1 MAALIPKILQGT
13 RNQNVYAVCYMIQSR
28 DYSSKPYIIKN
39 PTTANLKR
47 GTGGRS
53 SFSGKVCT
61 VFGCSGFIGS
71 YLCIRLG
78 RIGSQVILPYRC
90 DPYHIREWKVGGDLG
105 QVLYHPFDLRD
116 EESLIKCM
124 KYSNVVINLIGA
136 NFETNNFNFK
146 DVNVEAAR
154 KLARLAKE
162 CNVERFIH
170 LSCLNAAEKPTPLM
184 LKDGSKILQTKWEGE
199 QVVREEFPEA
209 TIIRP
214 SVVYGQR
221 DKFLSHYL
229 NTKRKTLPTYIALW
243 KKGKETEKQPI
254 HVRDV
259 VSGIVAIM
267 NNRDTVGK
275 TYQFVGPKRYK
286 LDKLVE
292 WLHELAFRRNPMHLN
307 IVDIKYEPL
316 AWLNVYFWETIRS
329 LHPAIDLSWEVL
341 EYHHTSDKIDP
352 ALPTLEDLGVTLTE
366 MESVLHWEVLAY
378 ADADMATEKIHK
390 QKPLE
395 VKTALK

>member
-1 MAALIPKILQGT
+1 MAALIPKILQAT
-13 RNQNVYAVCYMIQSR
+13 RNQNVYAVCCMIQSR

-61 VFGCSGFIGS
+61 VFGCSGFVGS

-105 QVLYHPFDLRD
+105 QILYHPFDLRD
-116 EESLIKCM
+116 EESI
-124 KYSNVVINLIGA
+124 INL
-136 NFETNNFNFK
+136 K

-170 LSCLNAAEKPTPLM
+170 LSCLNAAEKPTPIM

-214 SVVYGQR
+214 STIYGQR

-229 NTKRKTLPTYIALW
+229 NSKRKTLPTYMALW

-267 NNRDTVGK
+267 NNHDTAGK
-275 TYQFVGPKRYK
+275 TYQFVGPKRYR

-292 WLHELAFRRNPMHLN
+292 WLHELAFRRNPMQLT
-307 IVDIKYEPL
+307 ILDIRYEPF
-316 AWLNVYFWETIRS
+316 AWLNVYFWQIMRS
-329 LHPAIDLSWEVL
+329 IHPAVDLSWEML
-341 EYHHTSDKIDP
+341 EYHHTSDRIDP
-352 ALPTLEDLGVTLTE
+352 ALPTLEDLGITLIE
-366 MESVLHWEVLAY
+366 MESVLHWEVLAF

-390 QKPLE
+390 AKPLE
-395 VKTALK
+395 VKSALK

>member
-1 MAALIPKILQGT
+1 MAALVPKILQAT
-13 RNQNVYAVCYMIQSR
+13 RNQNVYAVCCMIQSR

-39 PTTANLKR
+39 PTTATLKR

-71 YLCIRLG
+71 HLCIRLG

-105 QVLYHPFDLRD
+105 QIFYHPFDLRD

-136 NFETNNFNFK
+136 NFETNNFSFK

-170 LSCLNAAEKPTPLM
+170 LSCLNATKEPTPLM

-199 QVVREEFPEA
+199 QAVKEEFPEA

-214 SVVYGQR
+214 SPVYGQR
-221 DKFLSHYL
+221 DHFLSHYL
-229 NTKRKTLPTYIALW
+229 NTKRRTVSTQLSLW

-267 NNRDTVGK
+267 NNHDTAGK

-286 LDKLVE
+286 LDELVI
-292 WLHELAFRRNPMHLN
+292 LLYKVTYHKSPLFV
-307 IVDIKYEPL
+307 IISDIKYDL
-316 AWLNVYFWETIRS
+316 SAVLNVYFWQIVRS
-329 LHPAIDLSWEVL
+329 VHPVIDLSWEVL
-341 EYHHTSDKIDP
+341 EYHHTSDNIDP
-352 ALPTLEDLGVTLTE
+352 ALPTLEDLGVTPIE
-366 MESVLHWEVLAY
+366 MESVLHAEVQAFG
-378 ADADMATEKIHK
+378 DEEMTRETIH
-390 QKPLE
+390 
-395 VKTALK
+395 